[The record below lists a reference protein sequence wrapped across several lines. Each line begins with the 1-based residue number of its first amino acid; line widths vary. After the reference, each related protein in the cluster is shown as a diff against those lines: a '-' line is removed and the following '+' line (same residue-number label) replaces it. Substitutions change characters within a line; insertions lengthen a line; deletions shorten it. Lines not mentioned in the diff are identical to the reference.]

1 MRSLSRSLPAL
12 RTIGADVPPHG
23 PARLRRERSERAR
36 LRPGPRRLPSLLPDP
51 PRRPARARQPAR
63 GVCERGA
70 ASCEPRGGVNRHG
83 PDYGHFVSKDFVS
96 WAAMPVAIWNGLDAS
111 AWPPRA
117 TPYDNQAHLD
127 GLRRRLR
134 TGRLLTGLHLC
145 EQAIYTGSAA
155 VVEGAGPGGAA
166 AGGRPPPP
174 PRLPHSQLRRV
185 HRRGAGHRPNLS
197 RPLQQG
203 RLARMRDGH
212 SARAGGSGTLPPD
225 GQ

>member
-1 MRSLSRSLPAL
+1 MKTITVEVKQDHLETLSKTRKPIIA
-12 RTIGADVPPHG
+12 
-23 PARLRRERSERAR
+23 
-36 LRPGPRRLPSLLPDP
+36 
-51 PRRPARARQPAR
+51 
-63 GVCERGA
+63 
-70 ASCEPRGGVNRHG
+70 
-83 PDYGHFVSKDFVS
+83 
-96 WAAMPVAIWNGLDAS
+96 VAELIWNGLDAS

-127 GLRRRLR
+127 GLRRRRR